1 MKLFKKEFA
10 RRTISAVLATAMVT
24 GIIAGTG
31 VTVKGAGSSLDSSLG
46 NAENKTAGV
55 KKLANYLDGVNGID
69 RNFIF
74 DPSLVIGATNGL
86 ANSSIAGDSDAFY
99 SDAGE
104 LDADQMKR
112 NSNADRGTPTNPFL
126 VVDVVPNE
134 LSAIMFM
141 SINGTHLYDL
151 NNSGW
156 RIRYGGV
163 DIGDSS
169 QFEQAMSPSTTGV
182 VYHQIRD
189 ARTLY
194 FLDKYEAES
203 VTKIL
208 NDRGNNT
215 TLELLSDVVME
226 PGNLDASDSKFHITI
241 DGIDYEAD
249 DSSVYLDAYGNEY
262 TSDLTGMKEFVTF
275 TESGGVYT
283 ATSGNFKGK
292 DVTDKV
298 YMDAGSPVVYL
309 LSRWDSTPK
318 YFDTNQSWGFQKKAD
333 VASNADYAD
342 SKEYILLNYDVN
354 ASNKNEIYVNHKF
367 TVSKTEEQYGYYY
380 QVRTGKVKEISFPD
394 GVTRLCVVDKDD
406 NVIEVSTDGK
416 YYDNK
421 FEEVPAATVTD
432 DGLNY
437 YIWVGYDYYDTYNT
451 SGSLI
456 LGDDVN
462 DEIFFAACLAGIKSY
477 YTYYDAGVKTGIKQ
491 YAIKKSP
498 LYKVNIDNQIQGYYA
513 FHQTDYFKKYCV
525 GTAYGGFTTKKD
537 DNGNEVYQIDAD
549 GNYITDEYGN
559 KVLDTYKDRTSWSV
573 SNTAKLEEVVK
584 KIDKYHLNAIVTTPE
599 DLNCN
604 LSLINAT
611 NLILFND
618 WTTSRNVPTSLA
630 PYINKDTVGY
640 DTSIKKTTAYKN
652 AVTGLTT
659 FTTND
664 LSWKAVKL
672 ILERHYLDALPL
684 QVSQQQLYQGATD
697 TPVSPASEIV
707 VDGKGA
713 TDWNNAGI
721 NNSKATYLNY
731 DKLVTILTSMDADTF
746 RALWWNRLGE
756 AISTESIM
764 YKDGTVRYNTTGTLD
779 TRTDSQIANG
789 EAAATGVI
797 DKFGYNHLIPFY
809 LLDVKNYTKAEF
821 NAAVAALINK
831 YGITVMS
838 QAFEQGSI
846 ASSIPTELKI
856 TDARNHPT
864 RVFDYVYL
872 TAFDVDTSTGM
883 RTADSA
889 SRTNGTYAE
898 CYDWFAD
905 QGDNYDADGI
915 RSSSRTK
922 DLARETIFY
931 YLINASGD
939 RARYNNAI
947 KTLNILE
954 IEAADEYYDE
964 TFWNLWLATNF
975 GSYIDDSATVKISR
989 VNINELENWTVDDYV
1004 KYDMIYIGGKSSTA
1018 YKKNDHDLTKDGLAA
1033 IAEYARYRSV
1043 IISADLLEIPASAYT
1058 SAANKVAGTNNID
1071 GRKVSYGHEGAKL
1084 ENSKYLLKLYTDAV
1098 SNTSLSVESEV
1109 KYDGKVVNVFN
1120 DITIAGSAQ
1129 VYSQY
1134 TSFLDTF
1141 LDKKTFRMS
1150 GVKATYESD
1159 SHTITLTV
1167 YGKPGLT
1174 NSALSLTTAGT
1185 VKYYPVLYIDKN
1197 YDGYFDKN
1205 TENSAVGA
1213 NTPVEASYNGS
1224 DTQARSVSVAK
1235 GIKKLAGCI
1244 NWMVEIRRDSDEG
1257 PVVDSWQGVTAKNDK
1272 DMGIN
1277 VLEITSSVDGGSLKH
1292 GIENSAV
1299 TGLNASIFTPASMG
1313 ISGDVDYYV
1322 APANIVADGTVN
1334 LVDYDVVVLGLG
1346 NGSFTMTSAT
1356 ETALVKEIKDFMAGG
1371 TVVFGQAATSISG
1384 MAKYVGVSGSV
1395 KGTNSAD
1402 QIMNAYATNDLIL
1415 GGSKSYAVNHSFQA
1429 THSNITEWPYA
1440 IGDTAVISAK
1450 ANAIPATEVITD
1462 DPNCVFSPYYT
1473 LNSSYNENTAKG
1485 TYTVNDSAANYYAYA
1500 YDYTEADDTEED
1512 FGSVYVSY
1520 YTGIVSG
1527 ATDTEAQIFANMLIS
1542 AYVRSLVGLDLEIE
1556 NVNKT
1561 KVDDEVYLSYVVDA
1575 GNPSDV
1581 KVITNATDVTTTFT
1595 NDVYQNASGDYYKR
1609 VYFTLS
1615 NISEDNGRFIV
1626 NFYDNSPAT
1635 AKDGVLN
1642 SSNYFKV
1649 FSDDTTD
1656 ADVTALG
1663 AAKQTSY
1670 RIYRV
1675 LSSQNKDAARS
1686 VTYNTSATYEG
1697 YECLADT
1704 TYCVDVKLNGV
1715 TGVPYIGI
1723 VGFYV
1728 PFASIDADDNIDY
1741 SSLKVEN
1748 TKNYVFK
1755 NVYVNSNSLFNLD

>member
-1 MKLFKKEFA
+1 MKIFKKEFA

-31 VTVKGAGSSLDSSLG
+31 VTVKGAGSSLESSLG

-55 KKLANYLDGVNGID
+55 KTLADYLDGVNGID

-74 DPSLVIGATNGL
+74 DKSLVIGASNGL
-86 ANSSIAGDSDAFY
+86 ASASVPGDKDEFY

-104 LDADQMKR
+104 LTDDQMKR

-126 VVDVVPNE
+126 LVDVVPNE

-141 SINGTHLYDL
+141 SINGNNLYDL

-156 RIRYGGV
+156 RIRYNPV
-163 DIGDSS
+163 DIGDTS
-169 QFEQAMSPSTTGV
+169 QFEQAMSPSTTGI

-226 PGNLDASDSKFHITI
+226 PGTYDLTDHKVHLPI
-241 DGIDYEAD
+241 DGNDYVAD
-249 DSSVYLDAYGNEY
+249 DSSVYDAYGNVY
-262 TSDLTGMKEFVTF
+262 TSDLTGMYEFVTF

-298 YMDAGSPVVYL
+298 YVEPGASSPDVYL
-309 LSRWDSTPK
+309 LYKWESNPK
-318 YFDTNQSWGFQKKAD
+318 YFDTNKNWAFAKKAD
-333 VASNADYAD
+333 VASDGNYAD
-342 SKEYILLNYDVN
+342 SKEYILLKYDVN
-354 ASNKNEIYVNHKF
+354 ASNKDEIYVNHKF
-367 TVSKTEEQYGYYY
+367 TVSKTEDQYGYYY
-380 QVRTGKVKEISFPD
+380 QVKTGKVKEIAFPD
-394 GVTRLCVVDKDD
+394 GITRLCVVDKDD

-421 FEEVPAATVTD
+421 FAEVPASSVTD
-432 DGLNY
+432 NGVGF
-437 YIWVGYDYYDTYNT
+437 YIWVGYDYYDTYDT
-451 SGSLI
+451 SGKLI

-462 DEIFFAACLAGIKSY
+462 DEIFFAACLEGIKSN

-498 LYKVNIDNQIQGYYA
+498 LYKVSITNQIQGYYA

-525 GTAYGGFTTKKD
+525 GTAYGGFTSKTD
-537 DNGNEVYQIDAD
+537 DIGNEVYQIDEA
-549 GNYITDEYGN
+549 GNYILDEFGN
-559 KVLDTYKDRTSWSV
+559 KVVDTYKDRTSWSV
-573 SNTAKLEEVVK
+573 TNKAKLEEVVK

-611 NLILFND
+611 NLIMFND
-618 WTTSRNVPTSLA
+618 WKTSRNVPDSLKS
-630 PYINKDTVGY
+630 YIDKNKVGY
-640 DTSIKKTTAYKN
+640 DTSKNKTTAYKN
-652 AVTGLTT
+652 DVPGQTG

-672 ILERHYLDALPL
+672 MLERHYLDALPV
-684 QVSQQQLYQGATD
+684 QISQQQLYQDAVN
-697 TPVSPASEIV
+697 TPVAPASEIIAA
-707 VDGKGA
+707 GKSA
-713 TDWNNAGI
+713 NDWNTAGI
-721 NNSKATYLNY
+721 TSSKATYRNY
-731 DKLVTILTSMDADTF
+731 DKFATILTSMDADTF
-746 RALWWNRLGE
+746 RTLWWNRLGE
-756 AISTESIM
+756 TVSTESIM

-779 TRTDSQIANG
+779 TRTDSQIANNQ
-789 EAAATGVI
+789 AASTGII
-797 DKFGYNHLIPFY
+797 DKFGYNHLVPYY
-809 LLDVKNYTKAEF
+809 LLEVKSYTKDEF
-821 NAAVAALINK
+821 VAAVAALINK
-831 YGITVMS
+831 YGITVMTGDGF
-838 QAFEQGSI
+838 AP
-846 ASSIPTELKI
+846 ASSVPSEYVI

-864 RVFDYVYL
+864 RIFDYVYL

-931 YLINASGD
+931 YLINASGN
-939 RARYNNAI
+939 RSRYNNAI

-964 TFWNLWLATNF
+964 GFWNLWLSNNF
-975 GSYIDDSATVKISR
+975 GAYIDDSATVKISR
-989 VNINELENWTVDDYV
+989 VNIDELESWTVDDYV

-1043 IISADLLEIPASAYT
+1043 VISADLLEIPASAYT
-1058 SAANKVAGTNNID
+1058 SSANKVAGTNNID
-1071 GRKVSYGHEGAKL
+1071 GRKVSYGHAGAKL
-1084 ENSKYLLKLYTDAV
+1084 KNSGYLYKLYTDAV
-1098 SNTSLSVESEV
+1098 SNTSLSVDSPV
-1109 KYDGKVVNVFN
+1109 KYDGKEVNVFN
-1120 DITIAGSAQ
+1120 DITIAGTAQ

-1134 TSFLDTF
+1134 SSFLDTF
-1141 LDKKTFRMS
+1141 LDKKTLRLS
-1150 GVKATYESD
+1150 GVEATYTSD
-1159 SHTITLTV
+1159 SHTIGLKI

-1174 NSALSLTTAGT
+1174 SESTDETSPGA
-1185 VKYYPVLYIDKN
+1185 VRYYPVLYIDKN
-1197 YDGYFDKN
+1197 YDGYFSND
-1205 TENSAVGA
+1205 EYAVTGTYKPEDA
-1213 NTPVEASYNGS
+1213 TYNGVS
-1224 DTQARSVSVAK
+1224 TQLRSVSVAK

-1244 NWMVEIRRDSDEG
+1244 NWMVEIRRDSVSG

-1313 ISGDVDYYV
+1313 ITGDVDYSV
-1322 APANIVADGTVN
+1322 APANIVADGTVKIT
-1334 LVDYDVVVLGLG
+1334 DYDVVVLGLG
-1346 NGSFTMTSAT
+1346 NGNFTMTSAT
-1356 ETALVKEIKDFMAGG
+1356 ETALVEELKNFMAGG
-1371 TVVFGQAATSISG
+1371 TVVFGQAATSISD

-1402 QIMNAYATNDLIL
+1402 QIMNAYATNDLKL

-1450 ANAIPATEVITD
+1450 ANAIPATEIITD
-1462 DPNCVFSPYYT
+1462 DPDCVFSPYYT

-1500 YDYTEADDTEED
+1500 YDYTEADDTATD
-1512 FGSVYVSY
+1512 YGSVYVSY

-1581 KVITNATDVTTTFT
+1581 KVITNAADTTTT
-1595 NDVYQNASGDYYKR
+1595 YSNDVYQDAAGNYYKR

-1626 NFYDNSPAT
+1626 NFFDNSPASS
-1635 AKDGVLN
+1635 KDGVLN

-1686 VTYNTSATYEG
+1686 VTYNSSATYEG

-1728 PFASIDADDNIDY
+1728 PFASIDDDDNIDY